1 MNQLSLFETSQE
13 APGAARASAAP
24 QDTAP
29 TSAEAPAWRPAPD
42 AGYNAAQEA
51 ARERGWSLDWS
62 GQQYTL
68 WRPPWRYSHS
78 PTLPPL
84 LALIAPAPTP
94 LPGELPPDLTDA
106 GMAVGPLP
114 YMITINDGC
123 SVGVTFAL
131 PTLEQNIAAARE
143 YLGYAR
149 ARVEAE
155 AAQAAA
161 KAAKKTTRKKRAS

>member
-1 MNQLSLFETSQE
+1 MTPEQLTLFD
-13 APGAARASAAP
+13 APAPPQPAPAAP
-24 QDTAP
+24 EP
-29 TSAEAPAWRPAPD
+29 PEWRPAPD
-42 AGYNAAQEA
+42 AGYRAAQEA
-51 ARERGWSLDWS
+51 ARERGWALDWS

-68 WRPPWRYSHS
+68 WRPPWRYTHS

-84 LALIAPAPTP
+84 AALIAPAPAPAEGP
-94 LPGELPPDLTDA
+94 LPADLVDA
-106 GMAVGPLP
+106 GMVVGPLP

-161 KAAKKTTRKKRAS
+161 KAAKKKTRKAS